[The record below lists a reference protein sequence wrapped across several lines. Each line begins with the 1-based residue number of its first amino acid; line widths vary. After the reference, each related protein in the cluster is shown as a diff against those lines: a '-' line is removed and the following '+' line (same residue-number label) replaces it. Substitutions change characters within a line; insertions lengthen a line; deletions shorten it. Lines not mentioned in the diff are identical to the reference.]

1 MPGNRE
7 IVDDVSMFA
16 LVREALDDMI
26 QHGLVYFP
34 RGRSQEVEG
43 VYHRCDLDGILLR
56 KQASA
61 IDAHL
66 SADEVIGLNKVAAS
80 SGMAVSGSNSEFKLH
95 LLVSSMQPFRLRF

>member
-56 KQASA
+56 KKAST

-80 SGMAVSGSNSEFKLH
+80 SGKAVGQIKNLNFTC
-95 LLVSSMQPFRLRF
+95 